1 LQKSDNQIVIIDCH
15 STPSRGII
23 PAWDALRLVFFKEN
37 QMKAEKL
44 KTLAM
49 GRWEAILSAIAPQS
63 IVALKYKGRHVPCPV
78 HGGKDGFRVFKD
90 VAITGGS
97 VCNTCGFNN
106 NGFATIMWLNGW
118 DFKTTLQAVADYLGF
133 GSQEKPAIR
142 RTSVSTSSIG
152 NGDEKLRQALN
163 RVWLESF
170 SLSDIKAQPAKL
182 YLARRGISILPAEES
197 VKFHPS
203 LAYYDNRQLIGRFPA
218 IVAMVSDAESNPV
231 TIHRTYIT
239 NDGRKAPVHAPRKLM
254 GYPGE
259 RQITGGAIR
268 LTSGDTQIL
277 AIAEGLETALSVM
290 EGTGVPTWCV
300 INATLLEN
308 FVPPEGTT
316 RVLVF
321 ADKDIETDQ
330 HPKGHGQEAAR
341 NLTRRLWREGFKTS
355 IFIPSTEIEQG
366 QKSIDWNDV
375 FFHQGK
381 LGFPVVDLEENGF
394 R

>member
-1 LQKSDNQIVIIDCH
+1 
-15 STPSRGII
+15 
-23 PAWDALRLVFFKEN
+23 
-37 QMKAEKL
+37 MKAEEL
-44 KTLAM
+44 KNLAM
-49 GRWEAILSAIAPQS
+49 GRWDAILAVIAPQS
-63 IVALKYKGRHVPCPV
+63 IVALKHKERHVPCPV

-97 VCNTCGFNN
+97 VCNTCGCNN
-106 NGFATIMWLNGW
+106 DGFATIMWLNGW

-133 GSQEKPAIR
+133 DSQEKLAIR
-142 RTSVSTSSIG
+142 RTSVVLHQNQNPSG
-152 NGDEKLRQALN
+152 NDDGKLRQALN
-163 RVWLESF
+163 RVWLESLGF
-170 SLSDIKAQPAKL
+170 SDVRAEPARL

-197 VKFHPS
+197 VRFHPS

-218 IVAMVSDAESNPV
+218 IVAMVRDAKSKPV

-239 NDGRKAPVHAPRKLM
+239 NDGRKALVHAPRKLM
-254 GYPGE
+254 GYPRE

-268 LTSGDTQIL
+268 LTGTDTQIL
-277 AIAEGLETALSVM
+277 AIAEGLETALSVI

-330 HPKGHGQEAAR
+330 HPNGHGQEAAR
-341 NLTRRLWREGFKTS
+341 NLTRRLWREGFRTS
-355 IFIPSTEIEQG
+355 IFIPSTEIKHG

-375 FFHQGK
+375 LFHQGK
-381 LGFPVVDLEENGF
+381 QGFPVVDLEENRF
-394 R
+394 RQKSA